1 MQFSPLCE
9 NWEERGVARCLP
21 ESAGVNNLNMCKAC
35 VSQNMTCSLFD
46 LRSTQLCNFDIL
58 HNLKLHPN
66 TQLYKI
72 NVASPYFF
80 PNSFEEII
88 KGQIISK
95 GLLVSSNSP
104 KKRTNEFI
112 ITTKTNQS
120 VRYLGEFEDTKKS
133 FRNYLTFTG

>member
-88 KGQIISK
+88 NYSK
-95 GLLVSSNSP
+95 NILYDFVKVIFSKPLIFYQECYSS
-104 KKRTNEFI
+104 
-112 ITTKTNQS
+112 
-120 VRYLGEFEDTKKS
+120 
-133 FRNYLTFTG
+133 